1 MQEPTHFMCL
11 NEDCMNAVV
20 PKPYRR
26 KAWVGQHYPGGIPLN
41 GYVAHVETVHGE
53 EAQPVELVSRRC
65 AHGTPSEEG
74 YMHCCD
80 AW

>member
-1 MQEPTHFMCL
+1 MREPTHFLCL
-11 NEDCMNAVV
+11 NDACMNASF
-20 PKPYRR
+20 PKPY
-26 KAWVGQHYPGGIPLN
+26 KKNAWVGDYHPGNIPLK

-53 EAQPVELVSRRC
+53 EPQPVELVSNRC
-65 AHGTPSEEG
+65 VHGSPIEDG